1 MCKQMED
8 MRNVAVDQAMEKNA
22 IKMLMDN
29 ALRKVLDLK
38 FSALLMDFPC
48 GFWICKKRYR
58 GRVDGQQLE
67 KPVMRRQQSGMESAE
82 QKKDRRLQ
90 AADEA
95 AFLNIGNAQPAGQ
108 DNAE

>member
-1 MCKQMED
+1 
-8 MRNVAVDQAMEKNA
+8 
-22 IKMLMDN
+22 
-29 ALRKVLDLK
+29 
-38 FSALLMDFPC
+38 
-48 GFWICKKRYR
+48 
-58 GRVDGQQLE
+58 
-67 KPVMRRQQSGMESAE
+67 MESAE